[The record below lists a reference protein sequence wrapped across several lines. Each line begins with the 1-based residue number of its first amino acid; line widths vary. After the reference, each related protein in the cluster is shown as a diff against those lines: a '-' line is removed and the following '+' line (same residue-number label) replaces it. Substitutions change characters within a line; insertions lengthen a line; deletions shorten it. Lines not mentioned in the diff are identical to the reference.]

1 MKEGVSMKPYE
12 HGGNVYDYEGE
23 IIDFS
28 SNINPLGVPEWI
40 FDIIKKVDLTKYPDI
55 KYRKLKE
62 AISQHVG
69 YSQENI
75 IVGNGATE
83 LIHLFVRAFKVKRPL
98 IPSPAFLEY
107 ERVVYI
113 NGGEPIYFRL
123 EEDYGFKVNLA
134 KLLSQMEEADSLI
147 IGNPN
152 NPTGQAIIREEIGIL
167 LKKAEILN
175 IPVMI
180 DEAFIEF
187 MKDYKNYEA
196 LPLAKEH
203 DKLFV
208 VRAVT
213 KFFGMPGLRLGY
225 GIGSPSLIQKL
236 EEYKE
241 PWTVNALADA
251 VGREIF
257 KDEAYIEKTREYVNK
272 EIEYMLYALRKIDY
286 LVAFDTKVNFILL
299 KLRTGRV
306 NDLKQILLKKG
317 ILIRDASNFRYLD
330 KSFFRVAIK
339 RHEDNEKLIQAL
351 KEIDIK
357 DLVEDKE
364 RVVI

>member
-1 MKEGVSMKPYE
+1 MKEGVLMNPYE
-12 HGGNVYDYEGE
+12 HGGNIYDYEEE

-28 SNINPLGVPEWI
+28 SNINPLGTPKWI
-40 FDIIKKVDLTKYPDI
+40 FNIIKKVDLTKYPDI

-62 AISQHVG
+62 AISNYVG

-75 IVGNGATE
+75 IIGNGATE
-83 LIHLFVRAFKVKRPL
+83 LIHLFVRAFKLKRPL

-107 ERVVYI
+107 ERADYI
-113 NGGEPIYFRL
+113 NGGKPIYFRL
-123 EEDYGFKVNLA
+123 EEGYGFKINFL
-134 KLLSQMEEADSLI
+134 KLLLQMEKADSLI

-152 NPTGQAIIREEIGIL
+152 NPTGQAITKEEIEEI
-167 LKKAEILN
+167 LKKSETLN
-175 IPVMI
+175 IPVII

-187 MKDYKNYEA
+187 MKGYKNYEA
-196 LPLAKEH
+196 LTLIKRY

-208 VRAVT
+208 VRAAT

-236 EEYKE
+236 EKYKE
-241 PWTVNALADA
+241 PWTVNAFADA

-272 EIEYMLYALRKIDY
+272 EIEYMLYTLREIDY

-299 KLRTGRV
+299 KLKAKKVKGF
-306 NDLKQILLKKG
+306 KQILLKKG

-339 RHEDNEKLIQAL
+339 RREDNEKLIQAL
-351 KEIDIK
+351 KEIDKGLI
-357 DLVEDKE
+357 EE
-364 RVVI
+364 

>member
-62 AISQHVG
+62 AISQYVG

-83 LIHLFVRAFKVKRPL
+83 LIHLFVRAFKVKSPL

-107 ERVVYI
+107 ERAVHI

-123 EEDYGFKVNLA
+123 EEDYGFKMNLA

-196 LPLAKEH
+196 LSLAKKH

-241 PWTVNALADA
+241 PWTVNAFADA

-272 EIEYMLYALRKIDY
+272 EIEYMLYTLRKIDY

-299 KLRTGRV
+299 KLRTGGV

-364 RVVI
+364 RVVT

>member
-1 MKEGVSMKPYE
+1 MKEGVLMNPYE
-12 HGGNVYDYEGE
+12 HGGNIYDYEEE

-28 SNINPLGVPEWI
+28 SNINPLGAPKWI
-40 FDIIKKVDLTKYPDI
+40 FNIIKKVDLTKYPDI

-62 AISQHVG
+62 AISKYVG

-75 IVGNGATE
+75 IIGNGATE
-83 LIHLFVRAFKVKRPL
+83 LIHLFVRAFQLKRPL

-107 ERVVYI
+107 ERAYYI
-113 NGGEPIYFRL
+113 NGGKPIYFRL
-123 EEDYGFKVNLA
+123 EEDYGFKINFL
-134 KLLSQMEEADSLI
+134 KLLLQMEKADSLI

-152 NPTGQAIIREEIGIL
+152 NPTGQGITKEEIEVI
-167 LKKAEILN
+167 LKKSEALN
-175 IPVMI
+175 IPVII

-187 MKDYKNYEA
+187 MKGYKNYEA
-196 LPLAKEH
+196 LPLIKRY

-208 VRAVT
+208 VRAAT

-236 EEYKE
+236 EKYKE
-241 PWTVNALADA
+241 PWTVNAFADA

-257 KDEAYIEKTREYVNK
+257 KDKAYIEKTREYVNK
-272 EIEYMLYALRKIDY
+272 EIEYMLYTLREIDY

-299 KLRTGRV
+299 KLKAGRV
-306 NDLKQILLKKG
+306 KNLKQILLKKG

-351 KEIDIK
+351 KEIDKGLI
-357 DLVEDKE
+357 EE
-364 RVVI
+364 

>member
-1 MKEGVSMKPYE
+1 MKPYE

-28 SNINPLGVPEWI
+28 SNINPLGVPEWV

-55 KYRKLKE
+55 KYRKLKK
-62 AISQHVG
+62 AISQYVG

-75 IVGNGATE
+75 IVGNGAAE

-107 ERVVYI
+107 ERAVNI

-134 KLLSQMEEADSLI
+134 KLLSQMEEADALI

-196 LPLAKEH
+196 LPLIKRH
-203 DKLFV
+203 NKLFV

-213 KFFGMPGLRLGY
+213 KFFGMPGVRLGY

-236 EEYKE
+236 EEHKE
-241 PWTVNALADA
+241 PWTVNTFAEAI
-251 VGREIF
+251 GRELF
-257 KDEAYIEKTREYVNK
+257 KDKTYIEKTREYIHR
-272 EIEYMLYALRKIDY
+272 EIDYMLYALRKIDY
-286 LVAFDTKVNFILL
+286 LVAFDTKVNFLLL
-299 KLRTGRV
+299 KLKTGSV
-306 NDLKQILLKKG
+306 DDLKQMLLKRG

-339 RHEDNEKLIQAL
+339 KRQENEKLLQSL
-351 KEIDIK
+351 EEINMK
-357 DLVEDKE
+357 NLMENKE

>member
-1 MKEGVSMKPYE
+1 MKEGAFMKLYE

-28 SNINPLGVPEWI
+28 SNINPLEVPEWI
-40 FDIIKKVDLTKYPDI
+40 FNIIRKVELTKYPDI

-62 AISQHVG
+62 AISHYVG
-69 YSQENI
+69 YSQEDI

-83 LIHLFVRAFKVKRPL
+83 LIYLFVRAFNVKRPL

-107 ERVVYI
+107 ERAVHI

-123 EEDYGFKVNLA
+123 EEDYGFKMNLA
-134 KLLSQMEEADSLI
+134 RLLSQMEEADSLI

-180 DEAFIEF
+180 DETFIEF
-187 MKDYKNYEA
+187 IKNYRNYEA
-196 LPLAKEH
+196 VSLVKKY

-208 VRAVT
+208 VRAAT
-213 KFFGMPGLRLGY
+213 KFFGMPGIRLGY
-225 GIGSPSLIQKL
+225 GIANSSLIQKL
-236 EEYKE
+236 GEYKE
-241 PWTVNALADA
+241 PWTVNAFADA

-257 KDEAYIEKTREYVNK
+257 KDKDYMEKTREYVNK
-272 EIEYMLYALRKIDY
+272 QIEHMLYALRKIDY
-286 LVAFDTKVNFILL
+286 LIVFDTKANFILL
-299 KLRTGRV
+299 KLKVGSA
-306 NDLKQILLKKG
+306 NDLKSILLKKG
-317 ILIRDASNFRYLD
+317 LLIRDASNFRYLD

-339 RHEDNEKLIQAL
+339 RYEENEKLIQAL
-351 KEIDIK
+351 EEINIK
-357 DLVEDKE
+357 DLIGNKE
-364 RVVI
+364 GTVI